1 MSDSDPETYA
11 IIGAAMEVHA
21 ILGHGFLENVYYDA
35 LCHELGLRLVPF
47 QREVQF
53 PISYKGAQ
61 LARTY
66 KADLVCFGSII
77 VELKAL
83 QRISGGEESQLLNYL
98 KASGFQ
104 RGLLLNFGNPKLLYE
119 RMVWNYEE

>member
-11 IIGAAMEVHA
+11 IIGSAMEVHA
-21 ILGHGFLENVYYDA
+21 ILGHGFLENAYHEA
-35 LCHELGLRLVPF
+35 LCHELELRSVPF

-53 PISYKGAQ
+53 PITYKGVR
-61 LARTY
+61 LASTY
-66 KADLVCFGSII
+66 RADLVCFGSII

-83 QRISGGEESQLLNYL
+83 QRLSGVEESQLLNYL

-104 RGLLLNFGNPKLLYE
+104 LGLLLNFGSQKLLYQ